1 MDQYEA
7 ILKTRLVVEF
17 NDGADP
23 QGNRTVVLGVEL
35 HKKFDL
41 PGHGSP

>member
-1 MDQYEA
+1 MDQYKA
-7 ILKTRLVVEF
+7 IFQTGLMVEF
-17 NDGADP
+17 NDGANP

-41 PGHGSP
+41 LGHGSP